1 VHITELGG
9 EYFKFDE
16 ARQELR
22 GERSGIRY
30 AIGSRVRVQ
39 VSRVDLDGRRID
51 FRLVTEGEELGAARP
66 ARDKGGARTA
76 PGGATA
82 APGKRRAAPEDD
94 APRRSTARE
103 SVGGRTG
110 TGKSTQK
117 AALLT
122 KAQSGDKS
130 AKGKGRSSRRS

>member
-1 VHITELGG
+1 
-9 EYFKFDE
+9 
-16 ARQELR
+16 
-22 GERSGIRY
+22 
-30 AIGSRVRVQ
+30 
-39 VSRVDLDGRRID
+39 
-51 FRLVTEGEELGAARP
+51 P
-66 ARDKGGARTA
+66 ARDKGGARRA

-103 SVGGRTG
+103 PVGGRKG